1 MDRQWH
7 GTAIVTVAT
16 VLRTYQRRIA
26 HETAGS
32 QAGMPRGPPEYA
44 FSASLVCS
52 RVSPTQGRSK
62 TTDQGACHRVL
73 LTRIQTHV
81 LPTKSTDH
89 VLSSPREQVH
99 VKQYIRRRAE
109 KAMREL
115 HPVAGITCSGNH
127 RQNILYYLWACAG
140 DGTHDAAYTRKAIY
154 Y

>member
-32 QAGMPRGPPEYA
+32 QAGMPRVPQEYA

-52 RVSPTQGRSK
+52 RVPPTQCRSK

-89 VLSSPREQVH
+89 VLSSPRGQVQ
-99 VKQYIRRRAE
+99 VKEYIRRAE
-109 KAMREL
+109 KAMGL
-115 HPVAGITCSGNH
+115 PSLL
-127 RQNILYYLWACAG
+127 Q
-140 DGTHDAAYTRKAIY
+140 
-154 Y
+154 